1 MDIISAYREVGSYRG
16 AAELCGTTHKTV
28 RRVIEAHQS
37 ASRGEPPATR
47 VERGRNYDSVAQLVT
62 VKVNDTAG
70 RISAKRLLPAARA
83 AGYVGSDRNFR
94 RLVADASARGLW
106 ARFHDLADN
115 TVVLADRDGRRLA
128 RYEDVSRE
136 RRTGY
141 AWYGDWPRELLDRD
155 HPAWQA
161 RNARRTAR

>member
-83 AGYVGSDRNFR
+83 AGYVALHG
-94 RLVADASARGLW
+94 
-106 ARFHDLADN
+106 
-115 TVVLADRDGRRLA
+115 
-128 RYEDVSRE
+128 
-136 RRTGY
+136 
-141 AWYGDWPRELLDRD
+141 
-155 HPAWQA
+155 
-161 RNARRTAR
+161 